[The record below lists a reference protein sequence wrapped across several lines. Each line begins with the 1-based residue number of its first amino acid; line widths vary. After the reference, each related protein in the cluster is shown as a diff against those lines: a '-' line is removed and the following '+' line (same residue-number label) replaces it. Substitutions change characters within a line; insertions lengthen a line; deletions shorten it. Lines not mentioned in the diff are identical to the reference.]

1 MPCALMFPLVR
12 DVWRASEMDLSDGG
26 RWITDASLG
35 ALAYLDGLA
44 SLRLTLCRFLT
55 DSGSAQLPRLSG
67 LQALDVSW
75 TELGDRAAG
84 HLAGCPGLTSLNLTG
99 LGGLTDRGVA
109 SLLPLRRLQR
119 LSLASTSAADAAP
132 TPARRRSGAC
142 SRARGVSDLR
152 WLELSNTRI
161 TDTGVGKLVAIIE
174 DGSPYGSGE
183 VAGHS
188 HSSRR
193 VFKQLEYLALS
204 MTPGVGPP
212 AVRQVRVKYGF
223 DAPLPNA
230 QRTLAKSNAVALEA
244 SNWVLRFRPT
254 KERQLPPPDRTWE
267 ATRLVSYVAAYTREM
282 SAAAA
287 AGPPP
292 PPPPPPPQQ
301 QQQQQQ
307 QQQADAGKRQR
318 VG

>member
-1 MPCALMFPLVR
+1 MKDASRIVSGSPPFMQSQRERERDFLPRSASRRRLALSRLNAGIQAILLILRSGKPAWGGAQKNFFGHTRTPEALCAHGGVFEDARPPRPAGALPIMAPVAQPLMPPAGALASGVGAAQGEPRTGAPGLRSLRHSALTSRHAARRPTRCLPQAAAGDHDAPAAPMPCALMFPLVR

-142 SRARGVSDLR
+142 SR
-152 WLELSNTRI
+152 
-161 TDTGVGKLVAIIE
+161 
-174 DGSPYGSGE
+174 
-183 VAGHS
+183 
-188 HSSRR
+188 
-193 VFKQLEYLALS
+193 
-204 MTPGVGPP
+204 
-212 AVRQVRVKYGF
+212 
-223 DAPLPNA
+223 
-230 QRTLAKSNAVALEA
+230 
-244 SNWVLRFRPT
+244 VLRLSRSPT
-254 KERQLPPPDRTWE
+254 PR
-267 ATRLVSYVAAYTREM
+267 
-282 SAAAA
+282 
-287 AGPPP
+287 
-292 PPPPPPPQQ
+292 
-301 QQQQQQ
+301 
-307 QQQADAGKRQR
+307 
-318 VG
+318 

>member
-35 ALAYLDGLA
+35 ALAYLGGLA

-75 TELGDRAAG
+75 TELGDCAAG

-132 TPARRRSGAC
+132 TPARRKSRAC
-142 SRARGVSDLR
+142 SPMPRVSR
-152 WLELSNTRI
+152 
-161 TDTGVGKLVAIIE
+161 
-174 DGSPYGSGE
+174 SP
-183 VAGHS
+183 
-188 HSSRR
+188 
-193 VFKQLEYLALS
+193 
-204 MTPGVGPP
+204 TP
-212 AVRQVRVKYGF
+212 R
-223 DAPLPNA
+223 
-230 QRTLAKSNAVALEA
+230 
-244 SNWVLRFRPT
+244 
-254 KERQLPPPDRTWE
+254 
-267 ATRLVSYVAAYTREM
+267 
-282 SAAAA
+282 
-287 AGPPP
+287 
-292 PPPPPPPQQ
+292 
-301 QQQQQQ
+301 
-307 QQQADAGKRQR
+307 
-318 VG
+318 

>member
-1 MPCALMFPLVR
+1 MAESRAESSKTLARLALLELCRSWHSSRSLSRLPLELSRLVWEQLKANHALEHQAAAGDHDAPAAPMPCALMFPLVR

-55 DSGSAQLPRLSG
+55 DSGFAQLPRLSG
-67 LQALDVSW
+67 LQALDISW

-119 LSLASTSAADAAP
+119 LSLASTSVTDAALDYLTYYTRFP
-132 TPARRRSGAC
+132 EANTDG
-142 SRARGVSDLR
+142 ARGVSDLR

-174 DGSPYGSGE
+174 DGSPYG
-183 VAGHS
+183 
-188 HSSRR
+188 R

-212 AVRQVRVKYGF
+212 AVRQVRQRPAVPAHNVTPDWSICVK
-223 DAPLPNA
+223 
-230 QRTLAKSNAVALEA
+230 
-244 SNWVLRFRPT
+244 
-254 KERQLPPPDRTWE
+254 
-267 ATRLVSYVAAYTREM
+267 
-282 SAAAA
+282 
-287 AGPPP
+287 
-292 PPPPPPPQQ
+292 
-301 QQQQQQ
+301 
-307 QQQADAGKRQR
+307 R
-318 VG
+318 V